1 MIRLVGYIERIMWGF
16 VSSEYRQPPDVLGTS
31 TPVFESGDFV
41 MFDVAEWVPLPLVDI
56 FLTFGPRVDR
66 SVQKFAMGRRVDR
79 PWTSRRITARDY
91 YRECM
96 RIECTRTH
104 SHAYRTCT
112 CERGLEQT
120 FLYNLG
126 TRTRWFHEQA
136 DRFYYSLVKGVC
148 SRSTDGKVRICIPKR
163 SGGSQHACM
172 RQGNRMSL
180 RVTAHDVHSRS
191 THRPM
196 AKF

>member
-1 MIRLVGYIERIMWGF
+1 MN
-16 VSSEYRQPPDVLGTS
+16 P
-31 TPVFESGDFV
+31 SGH
-41 MFDVAEWVPLPLVDI
+41 

-66 SVQKFAMGRRVDR
+66 SVQTFATGRRVDR

-91 YRECM
+91 YRGCM
-96 RIECTRTH
+96 RIECTRTR

-136 DRFYYSLVKGVC
+136 DRFYYSLVKRVC
-148 SRSTDGKVRICIPKR
+148 SRSTYGKTANSHSKKVRRQPTCMYASGQSYITARHGARRPQSVHSPSHGKVLNR
-163 SGGSQHACM
+163 S
-172 RQGNRMSL
+172 
-180 RVTAHDVHSRS
+180 VHPRS
-191 THRPM
+191 NSEENVY
-196 AKF
+196 

>member
-1 MIRLVGYIERIMWGF
+1 MH
-16 VSSEYRQPPDVLGTS
+16 T
-31 TPVFESGDFV
+31 
-41 MFDVAEWVPLPLVDI
+41 PLPLVDI

-79 PWTSRRITARDY
+79 PWTSRCITARDY
-91 YRECM
+91 YLGCM
-96 RIECTRTH
+96 RIECTRTR

-136 DRFYYSLVKGVC
+136 DRLYYSLVKGAR
-148 SRSTDGKVRICIPKR
+148 SRSTYGKSTNSHSKKVRMQPTCRYAPGQSYVTGRHGARRPQSVYSPSHGKPLNR
-163 SGGSQHACM
+163 S
-172 RQGNRMSL
+172 
-180 RVTAHDVHSRS
+180 VHPRS
-191 THRPM
+191 KSEENVHKGTYQLLASSGRR
-196 AKF
+196 

>member
-1 MIRLVGYIERIMWGF
+1 MEA
-16 VSSEYRQPPDVLGTS
+16 S
-31 TPVFESGDFV
+31 
-41 MFDVAEWVPLPLVDI
+41 VAENEQAPHALVDI

-91 YRECM
+91 YRGSM
-96 RIECTRTH
+96 RIECTRTR

-126 TRTRWFHEQA
+126 TRNRWFHEQA

-148 SRSTDGKVRICIPKR
+148 SRSAYEKSTSSHSKKVRMQPTCMYASGQSCVTARHGARRPQSVHSPSHGKVLNR
-163 SGGSQHACM
+163 S
-172 RQGNRMSL
+172 
-180 RVTAHDVHSRS
+180 VHPRS
-191 THRPM
+191 KSEENVH
-196 AKF
+196 